1 MIISFE
7 DELGP
12 MHFTYVFEGFVL
24 GGSITE
30 KKGLS
35 ILRREFNILEKLEGI
50 SHVLPCGRKLPS
62 EELARELDDKMEGNA
77 PRQIQIDEYEFD
89 ILFTYITL
97 VPWKTGASLKNAL
110 NTIDWL
116 VRIQRG
122 AL

>member
-12 MHFTYVFEGFVL
+12 MHFTYEFEGFVL

-30 KKGLS
+30 KKGFA